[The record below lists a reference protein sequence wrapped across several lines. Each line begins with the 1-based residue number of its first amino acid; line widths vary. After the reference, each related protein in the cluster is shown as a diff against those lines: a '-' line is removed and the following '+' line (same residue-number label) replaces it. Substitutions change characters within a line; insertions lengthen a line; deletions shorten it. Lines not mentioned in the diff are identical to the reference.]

1 MELSHYEDNG
11 DAIREMFGQKPENY
25 LDVICDYLEAGLV
38 EDALY
43 VVELSRSHYPL
54 LHYYRATAS
63 ICWVRTEAK
72 RLPLPLL

>member
-54 LHYYRATAS
+54 LHYYRGY
-63 ICWVRTEAK
+63 CQHLLGQTEAK